1 MSEHIEK
8 LAELFKEFPG
18 IGERQAKR
26 FVYFLLTRHPAYLHE
41 LAELIKDVKHKVTL
55 CSHCFRYFENK
66 NHTEHVHICDICSN
80 PKTDQ
85 SSILI
90 VEKDSDLEA
99 VRRSGTYKGAY
110 FVFGGL
116 IPIADDKTVERTR
129 YKELKKRLEHDVK
142 HGTLKEVIL
151 AFSLNPH
158 GEHTDRY
165 LRETIKTLLEESNVR
180 VSSLGRG
187 LSTGSELEY
196 SDRDTLGY
204 ALENRK

>member
-26 FVYFLLTRHPAYLHE
+26 FVYFLLSRNPAYLKE
-41 LAELIKDVKHKVTL
+41 LTTLIENIKQRVTL
-55 CSHCFRYFENK
+55 CIHCFRYFESNGVSR
-66 NHTEHVHICDICSN
+66 ECDICIN
-80 PKTDQ
+80 PKTDK
-85 SSILI
+85 SSLLV

-99 VRRSGTYKGAY
+99 LRRSGTYKGMY

-116 IPIADDKTVERTR
+116 LPIADEKTISLTR
-129 YKELKKRLEHDVK
+129 FKELKRRIESDIEA
-142 HGTLKEVIL
+142 GFLKEVIL

-158 GEHTDRY
+158 AEHTDRY
-165 LRETIKTLLEESNVR
+165 LRESIKVWIEATPVKLT
-180 VSSLGRG
+180 SLGRG